1 MSGVDL
7 DATPAEIAV
16 TEPPRSDESKYWVS
30 ERSVGEFA
38 RTFSFPKPVD
48 QENVKASLK
57 NGIISIIVPKAAAPQ
72 SKRIN
77 IE

>member
-1 MSGVDL
+1 MSGVDP
-7 DATPAEIAV
+7 DATPAETAV
-16 TEPPRSDESKYWVS
+16 AKTPKSDRSKYWVS

-38 RTFSFPKPVD
+38 RTFSFPKQVA

-57 NGIISIIVPKAAAPQ
+57 SGIISIIVPKAVAPQ
-72 SKRIN
+72 NKRIN

>member
-1 MSGVDL
+1 MP
-7 DATPAEIAV
+7 T
-16 TEPPRSDESKYWVS
+16 SDGPKYWVS

-38 RTFSFPKPVD
+38 RTISFPKQVD
-48 QENVKASLK
+48 QENVKAGLK
-57 NGIISIIVPKAAAPQ
+57 NGILSIIVPKAVAPQ

>member
-1 MSGVDL
+1 MSNVN
-7 DATPAEIAV
+7 AESTPAQSAV
-16 TEPPRSDESKYWVS
+16 AEMPKSDGSGYWIS

-38 RTFSFPKPVD
+38 RTFSFPKQVE

-57 NGIISIIVPKAAAPQ
+57 NGILSIIVPKALAPQ
-72 SKRIN
+72 TKRIN